1 MWSLGTSEAQSGLS
15 SPTWDRRTPGQA
27 AHHTAQVTQPF
38 PGGSLPTVQGQG
50 MGGRGVGGALFILNQ
65 QKTKLN
71 KQQRSRMRQSTGNSD
86 YQQRARRQAVLTMV
100 TGTL

>member
-50 MGGRGVGGALFILNQ
+50 MGGRGVGGGSFYFESTEN
-65 QKTKLN
+65 KT
-71 KQQRSRMRQSTGNSD
+71 
-86 YQQRARRQAVLTMV
+86 
-100 TGTL
+100 